1 LALNCFLG
9 FAEERQQGVRDF
21 LSSHPNPMFILLMQL
36 LIHLFPIHQR
46 RHRLRQPVL
55 MRQSIPL
62 LVFNKV
68 LHLHLDVMFEV
79 LMHLI
84 QCHCGPGEPELLQ
97 QLRIVK
103 RHLIV
108 LLLLATQEILDFF
121 KYTLTRVVVYEFLE
135 VSVYIV
141 FYFVIFEV

>member
-1 LALNCFLG
+1 
-9 FAEERQQGVRDF
+9 
-21 LSSHPNPMFILLMQL
+21 MFILLMQL
-36 LIHLFPIHQR
+36 LIHLFPIHQW
-46 RHRLRQPVL
+46 RHRLSQPVL
-55 MRQSIPL
+55 MRQRIPL
-62 LVFNKV
+62 LVFNEV

-84 QCHCGPGEPELLQ
+84 ECHRGPGEPQLLQ

-103 RHLIV
+103 RHLLI

>member
-1 LALNCFLG
+1 
-9 FAEERQQGVRDF
+9 
-21 LSSHPNPMFILLMQL
+21 
-36 LIHLFPIHQR
+36 
-46 RHRLRQPVL
+46 
-55 MRQSIPL
+55 MRQRIPL
-62 LVFNKV
+62 LVFNEV

-84 QCHCGPGEPELLQ
+84 QCHRGPGEPQLLQ

-103 RHLIV
+103 RHLLV